1 VVGGVGA
8 AAEAAKKVAKAHPC
22 LAKATRWRTGWWRAS
37 RATGGEWGGGSARG
51 RRSRGC
57 EWIAILAQG
66 LECLKKLD
74 LKKKIAD
81 IAAGVADRSKVDTNR
96 KLASLRI
103 EWSLALLSKR
113 KRSASQM
120 LLYGGGWTWEWDLC
134 TGNT

>member
-1 VVGGVGA
+1 MGGRVREG
-8 AAEAAKKVAKAHPC
+8 EAFARLRMDRDLGSRLGMPEK
-22 LAKATRWRTGWWRAS
+22 TR
-37 RATGGEWGGGSARG
+37 
-51 RRSRGC
+51 
-57 EWIAILAQG
+57 
-66 LECLKKLD
+66 

>member
-1 VVGGVGA
+1 M
-8 AAEAAKKVAKAHPC
+8 
-22 LAKATRWRTGWWRAS
+22 
-37 RATGGEWGGGSARG
+37 GGGSARG